1 MTPNKLLLYICLFFS
16 LFHLEC
22 DAQTRSRAEKY
33 RTIDRCRIQCV
44 YEHYVYDP
52 VLDRSQIE
60 DELLE
65 IGHTK
70 SRYCIYAR
78 YQRDSVMA
86 KDYPNGLPF
95 EEYSKL
101 GDKFGRMSLDEMIKD
116 RAKNTITSFEH
127 ILMDHYIFEEP
138 TPDFNWSLSDETE
151 EICKYNCKKRP
162 HHSEGAT
169 GLLGIPKKYPLQTG
183 RGNSVA
189 YPD

>member
-1 MTPNKLLLYICLFFS
+1 MNFS
-16 LFHLEC
+16 K
-22 DAQTRSRAEKY
+22 SV
-33 RTIDRCRIQCV
+33 IQIAV
-44 YEHYVYDP
+44 IAYMQDING
-52 VLDRSQIE
+52 L
-60 DELLE
+60 
-65 IGHTK
+65 
-70 SRYCIYAR
+70 
-78 YQRDSVMA
+78 VMA

-169 GLLGIPKKYPLQTG
+169 GLLGIPKKYPLQRG
-183 RGNSVA
+183 LGNSVA